1 MLDSKVED
9 EVKLS
14 LAVVGC
20 ALAAALA
27 GCDTGADSA
36 DKAMNAGSQPE
47 QTVFSGYAKDLQK
60 AKQVEQTL
68 KAAKEG
74 LDARLKKMTQSSPA
88 GGE

>member
-1 MLDSKVED
+1 
-9 EVKLS
+9 
-14 LAVVGC
+14 
-20 ALAAALA
+20 
-27 GCDTGADSA
+27 
-36 DKAMNAGSQPE
+36 MNAGSQPE